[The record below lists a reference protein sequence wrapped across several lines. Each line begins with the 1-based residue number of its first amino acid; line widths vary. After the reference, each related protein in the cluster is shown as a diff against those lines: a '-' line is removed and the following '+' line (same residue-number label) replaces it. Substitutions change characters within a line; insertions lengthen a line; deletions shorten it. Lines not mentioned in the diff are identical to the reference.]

1 MSEPIKKSEEILAIL
16 RQACARKELLIL
28 ATPYLR
34 FESSFVAIQDGDLH
48 ILATMSRDDALY
60 GLRDSGLTLRFP
72 HGLGFVEATVAMR
85 GLGLVEGRGTVRL
98 SLPTL
103 LQENDQRGAFRV
115 ERVGR
120 IQVTYS
126 TPKGDLVQGALVDIS
141 TKGARLHA
149 PRDLDPALVAPGTPL
164 LLSIPLAPDIQ
175 IEARA
180 EVRHTGA
187 RSMGVVFRPGLAPEV
202 EQPLS
207 RWVFQRREAERER
220 LAQHREMA
228 EREMP
233 APPEGPRGILLVTS
247 DPGLEAV
254 LGEFLTPIHP
264 LQRIPAS
271 AQAVKDAL
279 APAPFLAIFHVPS
292 LGLDDRRRLRTLVEL
307 VHGKAPVL
315 LLGTEVDAGGL
326 FQLSGPW
333 KASSAMVWNP
343 ARGIFLQRLAQG
355 IIRRHI
361 HGGDS
366 PMAPTEP

>member
-1 MSEPIKKSEEILAIL
+1 MSEPIKKSEEILAVL
-16 RQACARKELLIL
+16 RQACARRELLIL

-34 FESSFVAIQDGDLH
+34 FESSFVAVLDGELH

-60 GLRDSGLTLRFP
+60 GLRSSGLTLRFP
-72 HGLGFVEATVAMR
+72 HGLGFIEAAVEMR
-85 GLGLVEGRGTVRL
+85 GLGLVEGRGTIRL
-98 SLPTL
+98 SLPAL

-126 TPKGDLVQGALVDIS
+126 TPKGDLVQGVLVDIS

-220 LAQHREMA
+220 LAQRREMA
-228 EREMP
+228 DRE
-233 APPEGPRGILLVTS
+233 APSAPGGPRGILLVTS
-247 DPGLEAV
+247 DPDLETSLA
-254 LGEFLTPIHP
+254 EFLTPVHP
-264 LQRIPAS
+264 LQRVPPS
-271 AQAVKDAL
+271 AQAIKDAL
-279 APAPFLAIFHVPS
+279 VSVPFLAIFHVPS
-292 LGLDDRRRLRTLVEL
+292 LGLDDRRRLKALVEL
-307 VHGKAPVL
+307 ASGKAPVL
-315 LLGTEVDAGGL
+315 LLGTQVDPGGL

-333 KASSAMVWNP
+333 KAASAMVWNP
-343 ARGIFLQRLAQG
+343 SRGVFLQRLAQG

-366 PMAPTEP
+366 PMAPAES